1 MFDKQ
6 PTATGT
12 RLNLGATGAPA
23 YNGAAANPFGPQSA
37 QPIGG
42 AFGGGMASAF
52 GMQQP
57 IQQPVAPPSD
67 TEILIHLLNSGYP
80 IERWVTSAGFQSFVE
95 MLSIMM
101 ELSVVNFFREAK
113 FLIDDDTGQMSLDP
127 TSLPTDLQTISS
139 ENVISHFANVLA
151 EAERTKTE
159 ATALQTEIATY
170 AQQSMMGS
178 ALDAALTNEGF
189 MEKMGSGIGSLGRG
203 FIGMK

>member
-1 MFDKQ
+1 
-6 PTATGT
+6 
-12 RLNLGATGAPA
+12 
-23 YNGAAANPFGPQSA
+23 
-37 QPIGG
+37 
-42 AFGGGMASAF
+42 
-52 GMQQP
+52 
-57 IQQPVAPPSD
+57 
-67 TEILIHLLNSGYP
+67 
-80 IERWVTSAGFQSFVE
+80 
-95 MLSIMM
+95 
-101 ELSVVNFFREAK
+101 
-113 FLIDDDTGQMSLDP
+113 MSLDP